1 MFYVYIIKSEK
12 TRKYYVGS
20 TNNLNK
26 RIEEHNTG
34 KSKYTS
40 KGIPWDLIYYEIYLT
55 RTLAMKKEKE
65 IKSRGIKRYL
75 EDQVEK

>member
-40 KGIPWDLIYYEIYLT
+40 RGIPWDLIYYEIYLT